1 MFATKTQQVS
11 SRNWRL
17 LIFRFVAALITLVF
31 VAVAGAEY
39 IQAWVLRDPAESVH
53 LWHIA
58 ELVALL
64 GILLG
69 GTLLSLMHR
78 PQDKPLLAQFFVIS
92 MVLCA
97 IGIMPF
103 EIKAGALLIIMVLF
117 IAAFP
122 RFRALLSFSRQG
134 PISLSLLWFSLLLA
148 FFLAPIAWRELQW
161 QIIGMSEG
169 DTHALALHW
178 IGSVLLM
185 ALLVL
190 AGVLSATRRP
200 GWEALGIITGVTY
213 CFLGVTAMIL
223 QDAYAGSWSGG
234 LGLIAIIAGVWYIII
249 SLRGAHMLRVAERT
263 YTIASKS
270 AAQLVLSSKTGT
282 LMAAGDVP
290 SAIRTAPLP
299 ETRVLLEAHS

>member
-1 MFATKTQQVS
+1 M
-11 SRNWRL
+11 
-17 LIFRFVAALITLVF
+17 
-31 VAVAGAEY
+31 AVAGAEY

-103 EIKAGALLIIMVLF
+103 EIKAGALL
-117 IAAFP
+117 
-122 RFRALLSFSRQG
+122 SFSRQG

-169 DTHALALHW
+169 DIHALVLHW

-213 CFLGVTAMIL
+213 CFLGVMIL

-263 YTIASKS
+263 HTIASKS

-282 LMAAGDVP
+282 LMAAGDVL
-290 SAIRTAPLP
+290 SVIRTAPLP

>member
-1 MFATKTQQVS
+1 
-11 SRNWRL
+11 
-17 LIFRFVAALITLVF
+17 

-103 EIKAGALLIIMVLF
+103 QIKAAALLIIMVLF
-117 IAAFP
+117 IAAYP

-134 PISLSLLWFSLLLA
+134 PISLSLLWFSLLLT
-148 FFLAPIAWRELQW
+148 FLLAPIAWRELQW
-161 QIIGMSEG
+161 QIIGMAEG
-169 DTHALALHW
+169 DTHALVLHW

-185 ALLVL
+185 VLLVL
-190 AGVLSATRRP
+190 AGVLSATKRP
-200 GWEALGIITGVTY
+200 GWHVLGIITGATY
-213 CFLGVTAMIL
+213 CYLGVTAMIL

-234 LGLIAIIAGVWYIII
+234 LGLITIIAGVWYIII

-263 YTIASKS
+263 RTSASRL
-270 AAQLVLSSKTGT
+270 AALPVRSTTTGT
-282 LMAAGDVP
+282 LMAAGDVL
-290 SAIRTAPLP
+290 SVIRTAPLP
-299 ETRVLLEAHS
+299 EMRALLEAHS